1 MMMIDLIN
9 FSKKFTTKHTN
20 RTFGTHTKSEEKCI
34 AINNN
39 LPYTDN
45 MSLSLENRRLI
56 FRLAVVLYLV
66 FLLKPG
72 FFAQKQQI
80 RDSENGIGGGN
91 FNNEDISLTLASL
104 SDASFEMA
112 APETAALEPESL
124 SKTRVLLY
132 DTHKVT
138 SGENISTLAI
148 NMGLN
153 QGTIISVNKITNTRL
168 LQIGKVLRI
177 PNQDGILHAVR
188 SGDTLSSIAE
198 KYKAEPEAIITANE
212 LFSDKIRTGTDL
224 FIPGAK
230 LDWVSLQ
237 EINGDL
243 FIWPLNGVITS
254 PYGYR
259 KDPFSGNR
267 VQFHT
272 GIDIRG
278 NTGTPVRAAMSG
290 RVSSA
295 GYDAVFGNYVIISHH
310 SGYRTLY
317 GHLSVIRTRNGAYV
331 GTGERIGDV
340 GSTGL
345 STGPHLHFMVYK
357 NGVTVNPRS
366 LIK

>member
-1 MMMIDLIN
+1 MRSGGIDKIN
-9 FSKKFTTKHTN
+9 SFYYNVGMPFSM
-20 RTFGTHTKSEEKCI
+20 
-34 AINNN
+34 
-39 LPYTDN
+39 Y
-45 MSLSLENRRLI
+45 NRRII
-56 FRLAVVLYLV
+56 FRLAVVLYL
-66 FLLKPG
+66 FSMLKPG
-72 FFAQKQQI
+72 FFAQKQRIQ
-80 RDSENGIGGGN
+80 DSENGIGGGS
-91 FNNEDISLTLASL
+91 FNNEDVSLTFASV
-104 SDASFEMA
+104 SAASFE

-124 SKTRVLLY
+124 SKTRILFY
-132 DTHKVT
+132 DAHTVT
-138 SGENISTLAI
+138 SGENISTLAV

-168 LQIGKVLRI
+168 LQIGKVLKI

-188 SGDTLSSIAE
+188 SGDTLGSIAE
-198 KYKAEPEAIITANE
+198 KYKVGTEDIKTANE
-212 LFSDKIRTGTDL
+212 LFSEKIRTGTDL

-259 KDPFSGNR
+259 KDPFNGNR

-272 GIDIRG
+272 GLDIRG
-278 NTGTPVRAAMSG
+278 TTGTPVRAAMAG
-290 RVSSA
+290 RVSQT
-295 GYDAVFGNYVIISHH
+295 GYDAVFGNYVVISHH

-317 GHLSVIRTRNGAYV
+317 GHMSVIRTRNGAYV